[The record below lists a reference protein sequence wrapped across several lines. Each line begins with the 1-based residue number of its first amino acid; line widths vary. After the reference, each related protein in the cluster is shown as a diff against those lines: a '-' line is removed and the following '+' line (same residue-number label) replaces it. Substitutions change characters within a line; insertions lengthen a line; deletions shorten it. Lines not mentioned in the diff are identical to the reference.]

1 MLNKVILIGN
11 ITKDVELMTT
21 TSGISVCRFTLA
33 VNRKFKNSEGNYDTD
48 FIPCKAFRKTAE
60 FLSKY
65 TKKGQQISVVGSI
78 QTGNYEK
85 DGQKYYTTDIIVDE
99 VGFVGNKSNNTSES
113 KSDSD
118 DLFKNMDGFMPMPN
132 DDDMPF

>member
-11 ITKDVELMTT
+11 ITKDIELMTT

-65 TKKGQQISVVGSI
+65 AKKGQQISVVGSI

-85 DGQKYYTTDIIVDE
+85 DGQKYYTTDIIADE
-99 VGFVGNKSNNTSES
+99 VGFVGNKGNNTSEN